1 MTAFFIIISIMLNI
15 IALMAIVILF
25 LRQNKLLKVEVDQKK
40 SLVEIEELMSSY
52 LLEMKDENERFI
64 EQINEINEGERKLKQ
79 ASLNHVVENQLE
91 QELSI
96 EKENSQGGFS
106 SLLGKTVNFQ
116 AVKAYQK
123 QKKEPIESKE
133 LGLSSNEVRIKEN
146 EKVEEDSL
154 KSEQKDAYDPN
165 RMLGESLFE
174 QIINMKQQGFSEE
187 EMAKK
192 LNKGKTE
199 IALLLKFR
207 ENQ

>member
-15 IALMAIVILF
+15 IALMAIVILY

-40 SLVEIEELMSSY
+40 SLAEIEELMSSY
-52 LLEMKDENERFI
+52 LLEIKDENEQFI
-64 EQINEINEGERKLKQ
+64 ERVKGVNKEKRKLEQ
-79 ASLNHVVENQLE
+79 SSPLHVAENQLE
-91 QELSI
+91 QESSI
-96 EKENSQGGFS
+96 EKEDSQRELS
-106 SLLGKTVNFQ
+106 SLLGKTVSFQ

-123 QKKEPIESKE
+123 QKKEQMESNE
-133 LGLSSNEVRIKEN
+133 LLLSSNEATIKAS
-146 EKVEEDSL
+146 EKVEEDSP
-154 KSEQKDAYDPN
+154 KSEQKDIHDPN
-165 RMLGESLFE
+165 GALGESLFE
-174 QIINMKQQGFSEE
+174 QIMNMKKQGFSEE

>member
-15 IALMAIVILF
+15 IALMAIVILY

-40 SLVEIEELMSSY
+40 SLAEIEELMSSY
-52 LLEMKDENERFI
+52 LLEIKDENEQFI
-64 EQINEINEGERKLKQ
+64 ERVKGVNKEKRKLEQ
-79 ASLNHVVENQLE
+79 SSPIHVTENQLE
-91 QELSI
+91 QESSI
-96 EKENSQGGFS
+96 EKEDSQRELS
-106 SLLGKTVNFQ
+106 SLLGKTVSFQ

-123 QKKEPIESKE
+123 QKKEQMESNE
-133 LGLSSNEVRIKEN
+133 LLLSSNEATIKAS
-146 EKVEEDSL
+146 EKVEEDSP
-154 KSEQKDAYDPN
+154 KSEQKDIHDPN
-165 RMLGESLFE
+165 GALGESLFE
-174 QIINMKQQGFSEE
+174 QIMNMKKQGFSEE

>member
-52 LLEMKDENERFI
+52 LLEMKDENEHFI
-64 EQINEINEGERKLKQ
+64 ERINEINEEKRKLKQ
-79 ASLNHVVENQLE
+79 TSLNHVVENQLK

-133 LGLSSNEVRIKEN
+133 LGLSSNEARIKEN
-146 EKVEEDSL
+146 EKAEEDSL
-154 KSEQKDAYDPN
+154 KSEPKDAYDPN
-165 RMLGESLFE
+165 RMLRESLFE